1 MLFADNGQSGK
12 GISHMSSGDPIG
24 IDFDSAPELV
34 IEAMKVA
41 KRLSITYSEALDYL
55 KAKNF

>member
-1 MLFADNGQSGK
+1 
-12 GISHMSSGDPIG
+12 MSSGESIG
-24 IDFDSAPELV
+24 IDFDSAPEMV

-41 KRLSITYSEALDYL
+41 KRLCITYSEALDYL